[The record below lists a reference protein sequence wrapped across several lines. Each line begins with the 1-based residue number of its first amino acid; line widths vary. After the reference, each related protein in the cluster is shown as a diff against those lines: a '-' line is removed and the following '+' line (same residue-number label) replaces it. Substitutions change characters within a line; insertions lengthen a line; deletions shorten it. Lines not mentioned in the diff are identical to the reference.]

1 MRPPLA
7 GRRAAARRL
16 AEEVRRRLEPV
27 ERLLPVRLP
36 GFEPEARP
44 SPDAASVGAPPS
56 PASSPSHSPEDVAAR
71 IDAARERLRATI
83 EPPADRDDERAG
95 PAT

>member
-16 AEEVRRRLEPV
+16 AAQVRRRLEPV
-27 ERLLPVRLP
+27 ERVLSLKAPRR
-36 GFEPEARP
+36 ER
-44 SPDAASVGAPPS
+44 GAPAPGVAA
-56 PASSPSHSPEDVAAR
+56 PRAEGPEDPAAR

-83 EPPADRDDERAG
+83 EPPRDPG
-95 PAT
+95 

>member
-7 GRRAAARRL
+7 GKRAAARRL

-27 ERLLPVRLP
+27 ERVLPVRLP
-36 GFEPEARP
+36 GFGQDAPQASAATAGEAP
-44 SPDAASVGAPPS
+44 SRS
-56 PASSPSHSPEDVAAR
+56 PSPEDVAAR

-83 EPPADRDDERAG
+83 EPPADPDGEGTR